1 MNSLA
6 EGVCVAL
13 PKPVEQDKSLSVP
26 CWFPDF
32 VVLLGYLDAD
42 WRAETETEIL
52 WHYVTSP
59 NPWVPLQDHLSNDLV
74 LGEAK
79 HGPPEQRLYGHVAV
93 HPTGQD
99 PMTSQSIGS
108 VLLGSDG
115 LGHAEGPPAS
125 FVVAY
130 GGGQK

>member
-59 NPWVPLQDHLSNDLV
+59 NPCRITCQMTWYS
-74 LGEAK
+74 GR
-79 HGPPEQRLYGHVAV
+79 PPSATTLGHVAG
-93 HPTGQD
+93 HPTRQD

-115 LGHAEGPPAS
+115 LDHAEGPPAS
-125 FVVAY
+125 FVVA
-130 GGGQK
+130 